1 MRDLMNR
8 LTAEEADAL
17 ENAELREAAAVSF
30 VQSADEEDL
39 VGCET
44 GEDDVPK
51 AS

>member
-1 MRDLMNR
+1 MRDLINNM
-8 LTAEEADAL
+8 TAEEAEEM

-44 GEDDVPK
+44 GEDRD
-51 AS
+51 A